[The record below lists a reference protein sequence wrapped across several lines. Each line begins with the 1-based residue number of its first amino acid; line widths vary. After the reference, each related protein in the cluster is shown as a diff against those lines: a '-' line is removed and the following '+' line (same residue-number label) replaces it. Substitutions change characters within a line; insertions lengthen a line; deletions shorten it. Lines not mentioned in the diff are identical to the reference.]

1 MKLTALTAGLMACF
15 SFASALVSLSYIPT
29 EDGRIRIGDS
39 IRVKWTTDGTCD
51 LSLHL
56 NKIENEKWSTVD
68 TAFEN
73 LRQQAGDG
81 EYLFEIPKVKE
92 NKVYA
97 FTLNA
102 TKIDGTGDAEGDK
115 TENFMIN
122 KKGYKEK
129 RHARD
134 ISV

>member
-1 MKLTALTAGLMACF
+1 MAEFVLAIALESNGPPMALMYVKHLAF
-15 SFASALVSLSYIPT
+15 T
-29 EDGRIRIGDS
+29 HDGAPSNI
-39 IRVKWTTDGTCD
+39 TQD

-92 NKVYA
+92 NKSV
-97 FTLNA
+97 FCQ
-102 TKIDGTGDAEGDK
+102 
-115 TENFMIN
+115 MI
-122 KKGYKEK
+122 
-129 RHARD
+129 
-134 ISV
+134 SWVWC